1 VPFVAKTRTIFRCT
15 DCGTA
20 APKWV
25 GRCPGCES
33 WNTLS
38 EELNAGPAGPG
49 GLERVLAAPPVPILE
64 LDGVGDSPHPTGV
77 SELDRVLGGGLMP
90 GSVTLVGGEPGIGKS
105 TLLLEASGAWARG
118 GGRVLYVSAEESV
131 QQVRRRAERLGAVV
145 PGLWLASDSVLES
158 VILGITNTVP
168 DLVIV
173 DSIQAVFDPA
183 IGSAPGS
190 VVQVREC
197 AHALVR
203 LAKERC
209 IAVVLVGHVTK
220 DGALAG
226 PRVLEHVVDTVLSF
240 EGDRHNALRLLRA
253 SKHRFGSTSELGVF
267 EMGDSGLRAVADPS
281 GMFLADR
288 CIGIPGSVVVPTTEG
303 QRPLVVEV
311 QALADKSTAPMP
323 RRSAQGVD
331 GGRLAM
337 LLAMLDK
344 RLRTGFSH
352 CDVYVSVAGG
362 VKVAEP
368 GLDLGVALAVMSS
381 LTGQVVPADLVAFG
395 EVGLGGELRHVG
407 HATRRLTEAAR
418 LGFRRAVVPSSC
430 PKVSGIQVVG
440 VDTFSDALSA
450 AGFPSE
456 VF

>member
-1 VPFVAKTRTIFRCT
+1 MPSVAKTRTIFRCT
-15 DCGTA
+15 DCGTS

-25 GRCPGCES
+25 GRCAGCES
-33 WNTLS
+33 WNTLI
-38 EELNAGPAGPG
+38 EEIGTGPAGAG
-49 GLERVLAAPPVPILE
+49 GLERVLAAPPVPITE
-64 LDGVGDSPHPTGV
+64 LDGVGDCPHPTGV
-77 SELDRVLGGGLMP
+77 SELDRVLGGGLVP

-105 TLLLEASGAWARG
+105 TLLLEASAAWARS

-158 VILGITNTVP
+158 VISGITNTVP
-168 DLVIV
+168 DLVII
-173 DSIQAVFDPA
+173 DSIQAMFDPQ

-240 EGDRHNALRLLRA
+240 EGDRQNALRLLRA

-267 EMGDSGLRAVADPS
+267 EMGESGLRAVEDPS

-288 CIGIPGSVVVPTTEG
+288 CVGIPGSVVVPTTEG
-303 QRPLVVEV
+303 HRPLVVEV
-311 QALADKSTAPMP
+311 QALAGPSSAPLP

-344 RLRTGFSH
+344 RMHAGISK

-368 GLDLGVALAVMSS
+368 GLDLGVAMAVVSS
-381 LTGQVVPADLVAFG
+381 LTGHVVPENLVAFG
-395 EVGLGGELRHVG
+395 EIGLGGELRHVG
-407 HATRRLTEAAR
+407 HAARRLTEAAR
-418 LGFRRAVVPSSC
+418 LGFHRAVVPSSC
-430 PKVSGIQVVG
+430 PKVPGIVVVG
-440 VDTFSDALSA
+440 VDTFYDALMAS
-450 AGFPSE
+450 GFPAE